1 MGRSKATKARQQK
14 FNKRVDVF
22 IKLIKLE
29 LFIKPMTRTVSL
41 SPAIAPLVEEAAKR
55 EQRSLSNY
63 VNVRLADYFG
73 LNAKQPSK
81 RKGAKSK

>member
-1 MGRSKATKARQQK
+1 
-14 FNKRVDVF
+14 
-22 IKLIKLE
+22 
-29 LFIKPMTRTVSL
+29 MTRTVSL

-81 RKGAKSK
+81 RKGAKAK

>member
-1 MGRSKATKARQQK
+1 ML
-14 FNKRVDVF
+14 
-22 IKLIKLE
+22 IKLIKHE

-73 LNAKQPSK
+73 LTAKPSK
-81 RKGAKSK
+81 KKGAKSK